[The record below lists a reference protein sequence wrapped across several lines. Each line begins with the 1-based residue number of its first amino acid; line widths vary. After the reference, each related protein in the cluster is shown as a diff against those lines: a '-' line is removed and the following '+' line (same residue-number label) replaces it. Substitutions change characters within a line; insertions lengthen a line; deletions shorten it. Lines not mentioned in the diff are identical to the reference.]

1 MMLGRGNKQQLRG
14 KRYTE
19 KVAKKKKKDHN
30 SDQGIIQGS
39 IS

>member
-19 KVAKKKKKDHN
+19 KVAKEKKDHN
-30 SDQGIIQGS
+30 SDQGIIQR
-39 IS
+39 

>member
-19 KVAKKKKKDHN
+19 KVAKEKRSQFGPGYN
-30 SDQGIIQGS
+30 QR
-39 IS
+39 

>member
-1 MMLGRGNKQQLRG
+1 MMLGKEETNNSSVE

-19 KVAKKKKKDHN
+19 KVAKEKKDHN